1 MTTDTAATGIP
12 WRANL
17 TRLIAL
23 VLAIVAADQVSKA
36 VITDSLGLGQSM
48 PLIPG
53 LLHLTLVRN
62 TGMAFGL
69 LAGADIPF
77 KAVLVTL
84 LSVAAMGAVTYYA
97 LKSPQ
102 NERITRIGLTFI
114 LGGAL
119 GNIIDRVRLGYVVD
133 FVDVFYGDTHW
144 PAFNVADTC
153 ICIGVGLLLLDSI
166 RKRDNE
172 SELADGAHDSG
183 TVSAVESEGE
193 A

>member
-1 MTTDTAATGIP
+1 MTTDTAAPAKPGLP

-17 TRLIAL
+17 PRLIAL
-23 VLAIVAADQVSKA
+23 VSALVAADQISK
-36 VITDSLGLGQSM
+36 VLVTGSLGLGQSV

-53 LLHLTLVRN
+53 LLHFTLVRN

-77 KAVLVTL
+77 KAALVTL
-84 LSVAAMGAVTYYA
+84 LSLAAMGAVAYFA

-102 NERITRIGLTFI
+102 SERLTRIGLTFI

-133 FVDVFYGDTHW
+133 FVDVFYRDTHW
-144 PAFNVADTC
+144 PAFNVADSC
-153 ICIGVGLLLLDSI
+153 ICVGVGLLLLDSL
-166 RKRDNE
+166 RRRDDE
-172 SELADGAHDSG
+172 TELAAQASR
-183 TVSAVESEGE
+183 GE
-193 A
+193 T